1 MIFVTLLIYESPEG
15 KMWVT
20 HCYLNVPKK
29 TTDNQTHDKN
39 KKIHLVALTKL
50 RLMSYRIPFEYIQM
64 GYKLVAT

>member
-1 MIFVTLLIYESPEG
+1 MGNTLLS
-15 KMWVT
+15 K
-20 HCYLNVPKK
+20 CSLK

>member
-1 MIFVTLLIYESPEG
+1 
-15 KMWVT
+15 MWVT
-20 HCYLNVPKK
+20 HCYLNVPLK